1 VSDGLD
7 DDPCGGLDGGLDLDT
22 VSRAASLAAADGEF
36 GLMAAGW
43 TGAIVVRSGTTAWL
57 VALDGGRPGEVGV
70 PAEVP
75 APSQDTVVISANP
88 QSWREF
94 LAPAAVPPYS
104 DLFGAQRGGRMS
116 VEPVLATAPR
126 HNAVRRFG
134 WLLCSAAGAGCAA
147 GPVGPG
153 ESAELGEPA
162 RPAALAHPRRA
173 AGEHDDAV
181 GRYVHLDV
189 AGVPYRI
196 YYEQAGSGVPLLC
209 HHTAAADARQWRHLL
224 EDRRVTDR
232 FRVIA
237 YDLPYHGRSLP
248 AGDRWWAEEYVLTRD
263 LAMGIAVGLTSA
275 LGLDRPVFLG
285 SSIGGMLALDLARYH
300 PDQFRAVIALQGGLR
315 SSGGLTPEGEARMR
329 RFRVDERLADPALQA
344 ARQSGMM
351 SPTAPEAGRQETMLH
366 YAQSAPGVYAG
377 DLYFHA
383 IDHDLRGEAHL
394 IDTSRCAVHLLT
406 GEFDHT
412 MVPISERAASEIP
425 GATLTIMRGLG
436 HFPMSEDHDQL
447 MAYLL
452 PVLGGYA

>member
-1 VSDGLD
+1 MSADAAAQPGAWLVT
-7 DDPCGGLDGGLDLDT
+7 GGLDQDT
-22 VSRAASLAAADGEF
+22 VSRAAARAAADGEF

-43 TGAIVVRSGTTAWL
+43 TGAIVVRSAKSAWL
-57 VALDGGRPGEVGV
+57 VPLDGGRPGAVSELD
-70 PAEVP
+70 EIP
-75 APSQDTVVISANP
+75 APTQDTVVISAEP
-88 QSWREF
+88 QAWCEF
-94 LAPAAVPPYS
+94 LAPSVAPPYS
-104 DLFGAQRGGRMS
+104 DLFGAQRGGRMT
-116 VEPVLATAPR
+116 VEPLLATAPR

-134 WLLCSAAGAGCAA
+134 WLLRAAGDATRTGELAGAAA
-147 GPVGPG
+147 GPP
-153 ESAELGEPA
+153 
-162 RPAALAHPRRA
+162 RPRRA

-181 GRYVHLDV
+181 GRYVHLDA
-189 AGVPYRI
+189 AGVSYRI
-196 YYEQAGSGVPLLC
+196 YYEQAGSGIPLLC

-248 AGDRWWAEEYVLTRD
+248 GGDRWWGEEYVLTRS
-263 LAMGIAVGLTSA
+263 LAMGLAVGLTSA

-300 PDQFRAVIALQGGLR
+300 PDEFRAVIALQGGLR

-329 RFRVDERLADPALQA
+329 RFRVEERLVDPALQA

-351 SPTAPEAGRQETMLH
+351 SPTAPEGGRQETMLH

-383 IDHDLRGEAHL
+383 IDHDLRGEGHL

-406 GEFDHT
+406 GEWDHT
-412 MVPISERAASEIP
+412 MVPVSERAASEIP

-447 MAYLL
+447 MTYLL